1 MGDLFMFKD
10 SSGPLMY
17 INSVQ
22 TPNNQKFGQ
31 QVYDSRN
38 PIKIKSKEL
47 REEKNSDSLEGE
59 KNKVILLS
67 NEELNLIKKIID
79 LKTKDSFV
87 KCEFY
92 TDNNE
97 MFVGVPISLNEGTL
111 VIENEGVIEEIN
123 LFEVTKFFII

>member
-10 SSGPLMY
+10 NSGPLMY

-47 REEKNSDSLEGE
+47 GEEKNSDSLEGE
-59 KNKVILLS
+59 KNKEIQLS
-67 NEELNLIKKIID
+67 NEELNLLMKIID
-79 LKTKDSFV
+79 LKMRDSSV

-92 TDNNE
+92 ANNKV
-97 MFVGVPISLNEGTL
+97 FVGVPISLNEGIL
-111 VIENEGVIEEIN
+111 VIENEGVVEEID
-123 LFEVTKFFII
+123 LFEVTKIFIV